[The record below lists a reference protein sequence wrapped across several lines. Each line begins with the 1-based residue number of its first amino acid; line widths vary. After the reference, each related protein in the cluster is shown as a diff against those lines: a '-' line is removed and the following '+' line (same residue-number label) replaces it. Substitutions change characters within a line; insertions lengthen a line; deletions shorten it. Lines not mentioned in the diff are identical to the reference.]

1 MIFKTQFHY
10 FILNLLKIMNLNI
23 KIFLL
28 CPIPDDQKPI
38 NEYINLK
45 ENDFTNFMLL
55 SRKNYFSKLFIN
67 FLVGFVLSIPL
78 SFLFNVSN
86 QLFLY
91 STFYS
96 ISFLIL
102 NFFINLSRWS
112 QLLKRLRNS
121 RLFYEEGSWYDGQ
134 YWEKPLELIKNDK
147 LLTSQ
152 KIKPILK
159 RLIKTL
165 LMLLS
170 FNGYVY
176 YSYLN

>member
-1 MIFKTQFHY
+1 
-10 FILNLLKIMNLNI
+10 MNLNI

-45 ENDFTNFMLL
+45 ENDFTNLMLL
-55 SRKNYFSKLFIN
+55 SKKNYFSKIFIN
-67 FLVGFVLSIPL
+67 FLIGFVLATPL
-78 SFLFNVSN
+78 TFLFNVNS

-91 STFYS
+91 NSFYS
-96 ISFLIL
+96 TSFLIL

-112 QLLKRLRNS
+112 QLLKRFRSS

-159 RLIKTL
+159 RIIKTL
-165 LMLLS
+165 MVLLS
-170 FNGYVY
+170 FNI
-176 YSYLN
+176 YLYWNYIG

>member
-1 MIFKTQFHY
+1 
-10 FILNLLKIMNLNI
+10 MNLNI

-45 ENDFTNFMLL
+45 ENDFTNLMLL
-55 SRKNYFSKLFIN
+55 SKKNYFSKIFIN
-67 FLVGFVLSIPL
+67 FLIGFVLATPL
-78 SFLFNVSN
+78 TFLFNVNS

-91 STFYS
+91 NSFYS
-96 ISFLIL
+96 TSFLIL

-112 QLLKRLRNS
+112 QLLKRFRSS

-159 RLIKTL
+159 RIIKTL
-165 LMLLS
+165 IVLLS
-170 FNGYVY
+170 FNVY
-176 YSYLN
+176 LYWNYIG

>member
-1 MIFKTQFHY
+1 
-10 FILNLLKIMNLNI
+10 MNLNI

-45 ENDFTNFMLL
+45 ENDFTNLMLL
-55 SRKNYFSKLFIN
+55 SKKNYFSKIFIN
-67 FLVGFVLSIPL
+67 FLIGFVLATPL
-78 SFLFNVSN
+78 TFLFNVNSH
-86 QLFLY
+86 LFLY
-91 STFYS
+91 NSFYS
-96 ISFLIL
+96 TSFLIL

-112 QLLKRLRNS
+112 QLLKRFRSS

-159 RLIKTL
+159 RIIKTL
-165 LMLLS
+165 IVLLS
-170 FNGYVY
+170 FNVY
-176 YSYLN
+176 LYWNYIS

>member
-1 MIFKTQFHY
+1 
-10 FILNLLKIMNLNI
+10 MNLNI

-45 ENDFTNFMLL
+45 ENDFNFLMLL
-55 SRKNYFSKLFIN
+55 STKNYILKIFMN
-67 FLVGFVLSIPL
+67 FLVAFGLSTPI
-78 SFLFNVSN
+78 SFLFKVNN
-86 QLFLY
+86 QIFLFN
-91 STFYS
+91 SFYS
-96 ISFLIL
+96 ISFLII
-102 NFFINLSRWS
+102 NFLINVSCWL
-112 QLLKRLRNS
+112 QLLKRFRSS

-159 RLIKTL
+159 RAIKTL
-165 LMLLS
+165 LVLIS
-170 FNGYVY
+170 FHI
-176 YSYLN
+176 YLYFAYINPV

>member
-1 MIFKTQFHY
+1 
-10 FILNLLKIMNLNI
+10 MNLNI

-45 ENDFTNFMLL
+45 ENDFTNLMLL
-55 SRKNYFSKLFIN
+55 SKKNYFSKIFIN
-67 FLVGFVLSIPL
+67 FLIGFVLATPL
-78 SFLFNVSN
+78 TFLFNVNS

-91 STFYS
+91 SSFYS
-96 ISFLIL
+96 TSFLIL

-112 QLLKRLRNS
+112 QLLRRFRSS

-159 RLIKTL
+159 RIIKTL
-165 LMLLS
+165 IVLLS
-170 FNGYVY
+170 FNVY
-176 YSYLN
+176 LYWNYIG

>member
-1 MIFKTQFHY
+1 
-10 FILNLLKIMNLNI
+10 MNLNI

-45 ENDFTNFMLL
+45 ENDFTNLMLL
-55 SRKNYFSKLFIN
+55 SKKNYFSKIFIN
-67 FLVGFVLSIPL
+67 FLIGFVLATPL
-78 SFLFNVSN
+78 TFLFNVNS

-91 STFYS
+91 NSFYS
-96 ISFLIL
+96 TSFLIL

-112 QLLKRLRNS
+112 QLLKRFRSS

-159 RLIKTL
+159 IIIKTL
-165 LMLLS
+165 IVLLS
-170 FNGYVY
+170 FNVY
-176 YSYLN
+176 LYWNYIG

>member
-1 MIFKTQFHY
+1 MILQTSCY
-10 FILNLLKIMNLNI
+10 CLV
-23 KIFLL
+23 
-28 CPIPDDQKPI
+28 
-38 NEYINLK
+38 
-45 ENDFTNFMLL
+45 
-55 SRKNYFSKLFIN
+55 KNYFSKLFIN

-78 SFLFNVSN
+78 SFLFNVRG

-102 NFFINLSRWS
+102 NFFINLARWS

-159 RLIKTL
+159 KNYKNVINVIKFQRLFIL
-165 LMLLS
+165 
-170 FNGYVY
+170 
-176 YSYLN
+176 